1 MKAASD
7 LNRTKRNSVK
17 MSTLWVTRSDN
28 FIGWD
33 SDRSNMK
40 KNFDNQKLLQNQE
53 KESKWKV
60 NYEIP
65 FIDRVGEDEVSLQEN
80 FYKTSL
86 IVLLAGALVSL
97 GSSLMMF
104 PPFELRFSGT
114 WWGLRIAGFIAGII
128 ASQIFAKRGDN
139 RSALVAHLIRK
150 FTGTQIFTGI
160 LIFAFYDL
168 AGLDAV
174 YQFVNLLFY
183 SNASLYAPILVYK
196 SLKVKDLDS
205 KGFAI
210 VAGLGVILGTMALLL
225 LWFGLDPVI
234 FLISAGYLLV
244 LGLVDTMAI
253 KDSAMYNRE
262 DAWMSGVLGVMW
274 WNTFIV
280 IRFGRIIIYLIYI
293 VMMLI
298 AKK

>member
-1 MKAASD
+1 
-7 LNRTKRNSVK
+7 
-17 MSTLWVTRSDN
+17 MSTLWVTRPDN

-33 SDRSNMK
+33 SDRNNMK
-40 KNFDNQKLLQNQE
+40 KSFDNQKLLQDQE

-65 FIDRVGEDEVSLQEN
+65 FINRVGEDEVSLQEN

-86 IVLLAGALVSL
+86 LALLVGALVSL

-104 PPFELRFSGT
+104 PPFNLNFSSS
-114 WWGLRIAGFIAGII
+114 WWGLRIAGFLAGMI
-128 ASQIFAKRGDN
+128 ASQILAKRGDN
-139 RSALVAHLIRK
+139 WGALIAHFIRK
-150 FTGTQIFTGI
+150 FCGTQMFTGV
-160 LIFAFYDL
+160 LIYAFYDL
-168 AGLDAV
+168 VGMEPV

-183 SNASLYAPILVYK
+183 SNASLYAAILTYN
-196 SLKVKDLDS
+196 SLKVKDQNS
-205 KGFAI
+205 RGFAI
-210 VAGLGVILGTMALLL
+210 AAGFSVILGTMALLL

-234 FLISAGYLLV
+234 FLISAGYLSV

-274 WNTFIV
+274 WNAFIV
-280 IRFGRIIIYLIYI
+280 LRFGRVIIYLIYI